1 MENIVIAGFARTAIG
16 KYMGI
21 FKNVAIDIL
30 GSKILDEVIKKENI
44 NKNDIT
50 DVITGIV
57 LQAGAG
63 QNIARQIAINSNLNN
78 ETICYNVNFVCGSSM
93 KAIDIACMTLK
104 LKKSKMIAVIGIENM
119 SLAPYLISK
128 DEENID
134 KTNFKD
140 SVVYDGLTDFKT
152 KKKMGELVEN
162 LKYKYHITR
171 EDVDKL
177 AYMSQKKVINAYNN
191 NHFEKEILPIEI
203 DGTIYFKDEYPRF
216 NIEYEKLTK
225 LKPAFVEN
233 GITTAGNSS
242 GINDGASVLIL
253 TTKKYAIENNLK
265 IYAEILDLEEVG
277 IEPEDMAEA
286 PIYSTDKILKNN
298 NLKINDL
305 DSIEITEAFAIQ
317 VLSFL
322 KYFNLKYDDV
332 NSNGGSISLGHP
344 IGSNGT
350 RIVVSLLNNMIEK
363 NSKLG
368 LATLCIGGGN
378 GMSILL
384 KRENYE

>member
-44 NKNDIT
+44 DKKDIT
-50 DVITGIV
+50 DVITGVV
-57 LQAGAG
+57 LQAGGG
-63 QNIARQIAINSNLNN
+63 QNIARKIAINSKLNN

-104 LKKSKMIAVIGIENM
+104 LKKSKMIAVIGVENM
-119 SLAPYLISK
+119 SLSPYLLNK
-128 DEENID
+128 NFETFD
-134 KTNFKD
+134 KSLLVD
-140 SVVYDGLTDFKT
+140 SAMYDGLTDYKT
-152 KKKMGELVEN
+152 NKKMGELVES
-162 LKYKYHITR
+162 LKYTYDITR

-177 AYMSQKKVINAYNN
+177 AYMSQKKVIKAYENK
-191 NHFEKEILPIEI
+191 HFEKEILPIEI

-216 NIEYEKLTK
+216 DIDYEKLSK
-225 LKPAFVEN
+225 LKPAFLEN

-253 TTKKYAIENNLK
+253 TTKKYALENNLN
-265 IYAEILDLEEVG
+265 IYAEIVDLDEVG
-277 IEPEDMAEA
+277 IEPENMAIA
-286 PIYSTDKILKNN
+286 PIYSTEKILKNN
-298 NLKINDL
+298 KLKIHDIDN
-305 DSIEITEAFAIQ
+305 IEITEAFSIQ

-322 KYFNLKYDDV
+322 KHFNLKYEDV
-332 NSNGGSISLGHP
+332 NENGGSISLGHP
-344 IGSNGT
+344 IGANGT

-384 KRENYE
+384 KREQNE